1 MITQK
6 NMKKSLLLILVLS
19 FSATVVAQVSHGGKP
34 TMDAFRLSAVRHY
47 EAPSIDKTFYLQ
59 QDVDMIEGSSPLR
72 MGITRDVD
80 IEVLFTEGSY
90 RIVSNELQQQVAVGV
105 LKVSSPGATFQS
117 LWFSRFDL
125 PVGARL
131 FIYDEQGSH
140 VFGSFTQQNRQPD
153 GTFYTQPIP
162 GSVCFV
168 EYQIPLNQVET
179 YRSSALFRIGRINQG
194 YKDIYADN
202 LSAKDHIGY
211 SKGHCHIDVACEM
224 GDPWRDQI
232 RSVVEIYTLTT
243 SGGYLCSGALVNNTA
258 NDKAPYVLSAYHCQD
273 VHDSI
278 IGHTFFFN
286 YQASSC
292 GADDAPIDQTVIGG
306 TTLAKWG
313 ESDFWLVRLNEPI
326 PDAYQP
332 YYAGWSRAVVDKP
345 GIGCGIHHP
354 GGDIKKISFPYR
366 IQLTAGNYSRFY
378 RVDWTP
384 TKGVVE
390 QGSSGSPIFNSDGLV
405 IGQLWAAFGPV
416 SCEDASGYSMYGRI
430 ASSWSGNGQA
440 SGSLCHWL
448 DPLYKGVSTCKGMDY
463 TTPAHLPAEVSAD
476 ESLFLFPNPSNGM
489 VKVSVPAIGEATY
502 LLRDTQGNIVLQ
514 GRTILSTT
522 THMLNL
528 TGLPSGAYYIEL
540 TIDGH
545 TYKNSVIIFH

>member
-1 MITQK
+1 
-6 NMKKSLLLILVLS
+6 MKKPLLLILAVSLTT
-19 FSATVVAQVSHGGKP
+19 AILAQVSHGGVP
-34 TMDAFRLSAVRHY
+34 AMDAWLLTSVRHY
-47 EAPSIDKTFYLQ
+47 EAPSIDKSYYLQ
-59 QDVDMIEGSSPLR
+59 QDIDMVEGASPLR
-72 MGITRDVD
+72 MGITRTVD
-80 IEVLFTEGSY
+80 IEASFADGGY
-90 RIVSNELQQQVAVGV
+90 RVVTIDGNLDVAVGV

-117 LWFSRFDL
+117 LWFSSFDL
-125 PVGARL
+125 PKGGRL
-131 FIYDEQGSH
+131 FIYDEDKQH
-140 VFGSFTQQNRQPD
+140 VFGAFTYQNRQPD

-168 EYQIPLNQVET
+168 EYQVPVSEIAK
-179 YRSSALFRIGRINQG
+179 YRTLPLFRIGRINQG
-194 YKDIYADN
+194 YKDIYSDN
-202 LSAKDHIGY
+202 LSTKDHIGY
-211 SKGHCHIDVACEM
+211 SKGHCHIDVACEL
-224 GDPWRDQI
+224 GDSWRDQI

-243 SGGYLCSGALVNNTA
+243 GGGYLCSGALVNNTA

-332 YYAGWSRAVVDKP
+332 YYAGWSRAVVDQP

-366 IQLTAGNYSRFY
+366 IQLAAGNYSRFY

-405 IGQLWAAFGPV
+405 IGQLWAAFGSV

-430 ASSWSGNGQA
+430 ASSWNGNGQA
-440 SGSLCHWL
+440 SGSLLHWL
-448 DPLYKGVSTCKGMDY
+448 DPLYKGVSTCNGLDY
-463 TTPAHLPAEVSAD
+463 TSLASRPSEVSSD

-514 GRTILSTT
+514 GRTILSIT
-522 THMLNL
+522 THVLNF
-528 TGLPSGAYYIEL
+528 TELPSGTYYIEL

-545 TYKNSVIIFH
+545 TYKNNVVIYH